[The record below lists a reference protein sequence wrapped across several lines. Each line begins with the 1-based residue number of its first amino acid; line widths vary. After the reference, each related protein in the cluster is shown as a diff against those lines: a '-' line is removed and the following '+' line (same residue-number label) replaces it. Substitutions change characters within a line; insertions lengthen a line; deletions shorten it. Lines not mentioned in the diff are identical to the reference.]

1 MKKVNTLRFGELEVT
16 DEQIIH
22 FENGIPAFDD
32 EHEFVLIIQDPAMPY
47 AFLQSLKS
55 PGLAFLMTRPFV
67 FFPDYEFVLND
78 SVEEQLGLKSAEE
91 LDIFTLV
98 TIPDGDIRKMT
109 TNLLAP
115 IVINKANQKAQQCVL
130 EKTNY
135 TTKHM
140 LFSDAAGGKEGK

>member
-1 MKKVNTLRFGELEVT
+1 MKRVNTLRFGEIEVE

-22 FENGIPAFDD
+22 FEKGIPAFED
-32 EHEFVLIIQDPAMPY
+32 EHEFVLIIQDAAAPY
-47 AFLQSLKS
+47 AFLQSLSS
-55 PGLAFLMTRPFV
+55 PDLAFLMTRPFV

-78 SVEEQLGLKSAEE
+78 IIEEQLGLKSEEE

-98 TIPDGDIRKMT
+98 TIPGGDIKKMT

-115 IVINKANQKAQQCVL
+115 IVINKTNKKAQQCVL

-135 TTKHM
+135 TTKHA
-140 LFSDAAGGKEGK
+140 LFPNAHGGKEGK